1 MVVERLPTGFPGATG
16 GTGAPKMAIDP
27 VHLMRLTALIG
38 STVTALAVAVL
49 SASAATVISVG
60 DGDTLRVEEAG
71 RKITNRV
78 ARIDASVMAQSPHGP
93 QARQAAPGA
102 AAGRLH
108 GHAEDPDQRPVRADR
123 R

>member
-1 MVVERLPTGFPGATG
+1 
-16 GTGAPKMAIDP
+16 MAIDP

-102 AAGRLH
+102 AAVPFRKVVTPWLLF
-108 GHAEDPDQRPVRADR
+108 
-123 R
+123 